1 MNSTLSRH
9 SSPKPRGRSSLYAST
24 NDPGATPEQRLR
36 ASYDYAEFLSNN
48 SERVFF
54 NDWVWHHFQTWTFT
68 PDTDTR
74 EGFFGEFNYRA
85 LSTDEASQYRKRE
98 RQFRDEQEEYWRAYR
113 IFNGIVEQAGHTD
126 LGRKAATRALF
137 CLRRISPER
146 FDRRS
151 EIRAADIRLNNWLNN
166 R

>member
-1 MNSTLSRH
+1 
-9 SSPKPRGRSSLYAST
+9 
-24 NDPGATPEQRLR
+24 
-36 ASYDYAEFLSNN
+36 
-48 SERVFF
+48 
-54 NDWVWHHFQTWTFT
+54 VWHHFQTWTFT

-85 LSTDEASQYRKRE
+85 LTTDEASQYRKQE

-113 IFNGIVEQAGHTD
+113 IFNGIVQQAGHTD

-151 EIRAADIRLNNWLNN
+151 EIRAADIRLSNWLNN